1 MPDGLGEFGTTANL
15 QALGHSKIDQSFRT
29 SESLVH
35 FVQNQKISVRSIPG
49 FKHSIYKSEL
59 SNWFMVQNK
68 QCSPKHAEEIFN
80 LFF

>member
-35 FVQNQKISVRSIPG
+35 FVQNQTQMRVCRDPSL
-49 FKHSIYKSEL
+49 KH
-59 SNWFMVQNK
+59 
-68 QCSPKHAEEIFN
+68 
-80 LFF
+80 